1 MMKAKKKIVKLVLP
15 CVLSCLMMGSAL
27 LHFPVQQSS
36 AETVMESADLEKVE
50 DTLKE
55 KTSFQTSFWLGIGA
69 VTLGGVVALIVVK
82 KKKDD
87 EGE

>member
-15 CVLSCLMMGSAL
+15 CALSCLMMGSAL

-36 AETVMESADLEKVE
+36 AETVIESATLEKRE
-50 DTLKE
+50 DTAE
-55 KTSFQTSFWLGIGA
+55 GKTSYHTGFWIGLGA
-69 VTLGGVVALIVVK
+69 VALGGVVALIVVK

>member
-1 MMKAKKKIVKLVLP
+1 MEVNKKIVKLVIP
-15 CVLSCLMMGSAL
+15 CALSCLMMGSAL

-36 AETVMESADLEKVE
+36 AETIIESAISEKRE
-50 DTLKE
+50 DTAE
-55 KTSFQTSFWLGIGA
+55 AENRFDTGFWIGLSA